1 MSNYWESKGINPPK
15 LCKTCGVELSSKKK
29 IPTSKRHG
37 MYNRL
42 MLVGMLV
49 AAAADVV
56 IAVGIWIILLQ
67 NIWMK

>member
-1 MSNYWESKGINPPK
+1 
-15 LCKTCGVELSSKKK
+15 
-29 IPTSKRHG
+29 